1 MQTVLIIDDEAAIQ
15 MLLEN
20 YLSSQGFR
28 VLPVSSSKEGV
39 ERFQT
44 EKDGIGC
51 AIVDHALP
59 DEGGIQTVAKLRE
72 INPDLPVLLISGAED
87 SRILDFVDE
96 NPKTEYLNK
105 PFDMGDL
112 LNTLKSLLNSDG

>member
-1 MQTVLIIDDEAAIQ
+1 MQKVLIIDDETAIQ

-20 YLSSQGFR
+20 YLGSQGFD
-28 VLPVSSSKEGV
+28 VVTVSSSKEGV
-39 ERFQT
+39 EQFQS
-44 EKDGIGC
+44 EKDGIEC

-72 INPDLPVLLISGAED
+72 INPDLPVLLVSGAED